1 MACFC
6 YEKRVP
12 SHLSGNS
19 ILVFQQRSKDRKRL
33 QSESNNLIQS
43 VHIPRLKL
51 QVCIYHGKNSPD
63 WEKVPVGPF
72 SSINAMATPDLAPSS
87 GVKGA

>member
-1 MACFC
+1 MGSYVRCQC
-6 YEKRVP
+6 CVDGI
-12 SHLSGNS
+12 SWL
-19 ILVFQQRSKDRKRL
+19 QRTKDTERSP
-33 QSESNNLIQS
+33 SESNNLIQS
-43 VHIPRLKL
+43 VTLPRLK
-51 QVCIYHGKNSPD
+51 VRISIYHGKNSPD